1 MNKKKEPINLG
12 SLLVSILSLIL
23 GIFLCFNGGDSVFK
37 IIGYMVSGLLL
48 LFGIIKI
55 VGYIFATKK
64 NTNQF
69 SDLMSGILFIMFGV
83 IIAMFPKFI
92 PTTISLVV
100 GALVLFNGINR
111 LVLGVAV
118 RRIDEQGSKIFI
130 LVSIFMIILG
140 IVIITQ
146 RFINLLGAFLV
157 IYSVSEIF
165 GYIYYTSQS
174 KDYSEVL
181 NKKIPKDIK
190 EKEAKEAIIDE
201 E

>member
-23 GIFLCFNGGDSVFK
+23 GIFLCFNGGDAVFK

-48 LFGIIKI
+48 LFGLVKII
-55 VGYIFATKK
+55 GYIFAKRK
-64 NTNQF
+64 NTNEF
-69 SDLMSGILFIMFGV
+69 SDLMSGVLFIMFG
-83 IIAMFPKFI
+83 ILIAMFPKFI

-140 IVIITQ
+140 VIIITQ
-146 RFINLLGAFLV
+146 KFINLLGAFLV
-157 IYSVSEIF
+157 IYSISEIF

-190 EKEAKEAIIDE
+190 EKAAKEAIIDE